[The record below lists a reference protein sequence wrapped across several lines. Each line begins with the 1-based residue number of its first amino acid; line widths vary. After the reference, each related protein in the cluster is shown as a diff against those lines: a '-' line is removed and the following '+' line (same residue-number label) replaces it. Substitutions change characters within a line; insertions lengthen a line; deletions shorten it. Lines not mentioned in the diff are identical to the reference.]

1 MTTPMRPDPLGY
13 LASDL
18 ESLKRD
24 GLYRHLRVL
33 AGEQAAETV
42 VDGREVINLSS
53 NNYLG
58 LTTHPRL
65 RERAIEAVRRYGVGS
80 GSVRTIAGTMR
91 LHMELEER
99 LAAFKQTEAVVVFQ
113 SGFTANAGTVSS
125 ILTKDDVV
133 ISDELNHAS
142 IIDGC
147 RLSRASIKVFPHKDV
162 EAARQIL
169 RSLPGDQRKLL
180 ITDGVFSMDGDLGPL
195 PALCELAEEFGCI
208 MMVDDAHASGV
219 FGRHG
224 RGTVDHFGVHGRV
237 DVQVGTLSKAIGV
250 LGGYVAG
257 SRALVE
263 FLYHRARPFLFST
276 SHPPAVAAA
285 CIAALDVLTE
295 EPTIIDRL
303 WDNTRFFKAGL
314 QALGFDTG
322 VSESPITPVIVGE
335 ATLATQLSDR
345 LFARGVF
352 AQSIGFPTVARGR
365 ARVRTI
371 VTATHTREELQRAL
385 DAFGP
390 DRHARYKKWCDD
402 YFFLRHRNEPRGVG
416 GIFFDRL
423 TVGPDGTFEELLAFV
438 QAVGEDLAAAP
449 DASGRAAVTKL
460 GHHGS
465 YQPSY
470 RTSSGAGSP
479 AGTPS
484 RPEASVLPLASS
496 SSLLQLRSLPPD
508 AHRRDGPPVHVAGSG
523 PVRRDRY
530 DGRGLLRELPRL
542 VRGRPHQP
550 PPRLRLDV
558 SRHGGRGV
566 HAAGRRSAL
575 RVPPARAV

>member
-385 DAFGP
+385 DAF
-390 DRHARYKKWCDD
+390 A
-402 YFFLRHRNEPRGVG
+402 
-416 GIFFDRL
+416 
-423 TVGPDGTFEELLAFV
+423 
-438 QAVGEDLAAAP
+438 AVG
-449 DASGRAAVTKL
+449 
-460 GHHGS
+460 
-465 YQPSY
+465 
-470 RTSSGAGSP
+470 
-479 AGTPS
+479 
-484 RPEASVLPLASS
+484 
-496 SSLLQLRSLPPD
+496 
-508 AHRRDGPPVHVAGSG
+508 
-523 PVRRDRY
+523 
-530 DGRGLLRELPRL
+530 REL
-542 VRGRPHQP
+542 GI
-550 PPRLRLDV
+550 
-558 SRHGGRGV
+558 
-566 HAAGRRSAL
+566 
-575 RVPPARAV
+575 VPETPAH